1 MRDMAEDPKAVHSIV
16 LDAAPL
22 IANTPP
28 ISTLLKKADQ
38 IFTTPSVIS
47 EIKDAAAR
55 ARLET
60 LVMPFITLRTPSAS
74 STKFV
79 VEFARKTGDFAV
91 LSKTDIEVIALAYE
105 LECERNGGD
114 WRLRK
119 SPGQKT
125 VNGSPPARNLP
136 GLVNAQAKQTDQD
149 SGHPEP
155 EDTADGTA
163 ANELNSSFKTTDT
176 SVDSTDTARAVSSL
190 TIDDIS
196 PESIETSNGGQSKQN
211 DQEENLILRDLSINA
226 AQEAT
231 GAEATLEPIGVAA
244 SSVTF
249 EPEAS
254 TDKEESLVPIPTPS
268 TADLSSDSD
277 KDSDSDG
284 GEWITPSNI
293 IRHKTSSQTDPAKAS
308 LAQAKTLQVATIT
321 TDYALQNT
329 LMLINLNLLSSSLT
343 RISHVRS
350 HILRCHACF
359 ATTKQ
364 MEKQFCPRC
373 GQPTLTRVSTS
384 TKADGSITLHLKK
397 NMRWNTRGNRY
408 SIPKPVAGTSNGKR
422 PNKGGGKDGWGKD
435 LILAEDQKEYVRAV
449 RDRDR
454 ERRKNEHD
462 LLDQDFLPGIMGGD
476 RSHTSSASKIQ
487 IGAGRSVNSRKR
499 K

>member
-1 MRDMAEDPKAVHSIV
+1 MAEDQKAVHSIV

-28 ISTLLKKADQ
+28 ISTLLKKAEQ

-60 LVMPFITLRTPSAS
+60 LVMPFITLRTPSAN

-79 VEFARKTGDFAV
+79 VEFARKSGDFAV

-125 VNGSPPARNLP
+125 VNGSPPARKL
-136 GLVNAQAKQTDQD
+136 LEQVNAQDDHTTTDED
-149 SGHPEP
+149 SGHPEL
-155 EDTADGTA
+155 ENIADSTT
-163 ANELNSSFKTTDT
+163 LNRLESSFETTDT
-176 SVDSTDTARAVSSL
+176 LSSRVDLTNTARAVSSL
-190 TIDDIS
+190 TIDSMS
-196 PESIETSNGGQSKQN
+196 PKSNEVPDGAQSKQN
-211 DQEENLILRDLSINA
+211 DLRWDLILRDLPECLSDTETTPEPA
-226 AQEAT
+226 GAT
-231 GAEATLEPIGVAA
+231 A

-249 EPEAS
+249 ETGAS
-254 TDKEESLVPIPTPS
+254 TDNDESLVPTPTP
-268 TADLSSDSD
+268 DLSSDPD
-277 KDSDSDG
+277 EDEDSDG

-293 IRHKTSSQTDPAKAS
+293 IRHKTSSQTDS
-308 LAQAKTLQVATIT
+308 TISSTQAKTLQVATIT

-364 MEKQFCPRC
+364 IEKQFCPRC

-384 TKADGSITLHLKK
+384 TNANGTTTLHLKK
-397 NMRWNTRGNRY
+397 NMQWNTRGNRY
-408 SIPKPVAGTSNGKR
+408 SIPKPVAGSSNGKMR
-422 PNKGGGKDGWGKD
+422 EKGGGKGGWGKN

-454 ERRKNEHD
+454 ERRQNEHD
-462 LLDQDFLPGIMGGD
+462 LLDQDFLPGIMGGG
-476 RSHTSSASKIQ
+476 RSHTSNGRIQ
-487 IGAGRSVNSRKR
+487 IGAGRTVNSRK
-499 K
+499 KK